1 MNDALLD
8 EVSDPS
14 DWTGAWSELRP
25 LDTSLRCGLCYKKA
39 FDAELVA
46 QPALEAAANHW
57 RHARRLR
64 PRKRAAVDDLDGE
77 HVDYRAL
84 DASTLVQ
91 CPICQHEFDAATL
104 NEHLDRGCGLD
115 DPHPASSS
123 ALSSTASSKMDSW
136 LRRPSMTHQPSPK
149 RLTRPQYQLKSE
161 KDLRKMLE
169 ALELPASGTKDRLID
184 RHRHWVNLYNA
195 NLDAAPALR
204 ASIPS
209 LRKQL
214 RQWERAQD
222 ESLCSKTI
230 TTEKQAQSWLKAN
243 QDTYASLAAQA
254 RATLHASET
263 KYSADPSTGGQ
274 DSNIPGHS

>member
-1 MNDALLD
+1 MLMISLL
-8 EVSDPS
+8 
-14 DWTGAWSELRP
+14 
-25 LDTSLRCGLCYKKA
+25 
-39 FDAELVA
+39 
-46 QPALEAAANHW
+46 
-57 RHARRLR
+57 
-64 PRKRAAVDDLDGE
+64 
-77 HVDYRAL
+77 
-84 DASTLVQ
+84 
-91 CPICQHEFDAATL
+91 
-104 NEHLDRGCGLD
+104 
-115 DPHPASSS
+115 
-123 ALSSTASSKMDSW
+123 
-136 LRRPSMTHQPSPK
+136 THSQ
-149 RLTRPQYQLKSE
+149 
-161 KDLRKMLE
+161 

-204 ASIPS
+204 ASISS

>member
-1 MNDALLD
+1 MISLL
-8 EVSDPS
+8 
-14 DWTGAWSELRP
+14 T
-25 LDTSLRCGLCYKKA
+25 
-39 FDAELVA
+39 
-46 QPALEAAANHW
+46 
-57 RHARRLR
+57 
-64 PRKRAAVDDLDGE
+64 
-77 HVDYRAL
+77 
-84 DASTLVQ
+84 
-91 CPICQHEFDAATL
+91 
-104 NEHLDRGCGLD
+104 
-115 DPHPASSS
+115 HP
-123 ALSSTASSKMDSW
+123 
-136 LRRPSMTHQPSPK
+136 Q
-149 RLTRPQYQLKSE
+149 
-161 KDLRKMLE
+161 

-184 RHRHWVNLYNA
+184 RNRHWVNLYNA